1 MSEHQNASDFIHLNA
16 TASTFRDMGS
26 IVIHILFI
34 LSIASD
40 EQNFSHDNEYYTA
53 VIIL

>member
-26 IVIHILFI
+26 IVIRILFI
-34 LSIASD
+34 LSI
-40 EQNFSHDNEYYTA
+40 FSAE
-53 VIIL
+53 